1 MADALQDSLA
11 SVVSAL
17 EKALGGNLYSCAVYG
32 SAVRGNAIEG
42 VSDINLLIVLEK
54 SDAAAH
60 EAIAGV
66 LGGNRRVDPFVL
78 GRSGF
83 QRSAKA
89 FAPKFASIR
98 RNYRMLHGSDPFTGL
113 EIDPQLERFLCEQAV
128 RNLRLRMAYSFITR
142 GRHKSYGRFLA
153 RTATPLFLRLSEIL
167 RLEGIEVP
175 VEMPG
180 RIPLFEKELGVDG
193 AALRDLLEFKKNPDT
208 LSDTEMKKWHERLF
222 PVVSRAVEWI
232 ESHWKE

>member
-11 SVVSAL
+11 PVVSAL
-17 EKALGGNLYSCAVYG
+17 RNALGDNLYACAIYG
-32 SAVRGNAIEG
+32 SSVRGNAIKG
-42 VSDINLLIVLEK
+42 VSDINLLIVLNK

-66 LGGNRRVDPFVL
+66 LGGDRCIDPFVL
-78 GRSGF
+78 GRAGF

-98 RNYRMLHGSDPFTGL
+98 RNYRLLHGSDPFTGL

-142 GRHKSYGRFLA
+142 ERHKSYGRFL
-153 RTATPLFLRLSEIL
+153 
-167 RLEGIEVP
+167 
-175 VEMPG
+175 
-180 RIPLFEKELGVDG
+180 
-193 AALRDLLEFKKNPDT
+193 
-208 LSDTEMKKWHERLF
+208 
-222 PVVSRAVEWI
+222 
-232 ESHWKE
+232 